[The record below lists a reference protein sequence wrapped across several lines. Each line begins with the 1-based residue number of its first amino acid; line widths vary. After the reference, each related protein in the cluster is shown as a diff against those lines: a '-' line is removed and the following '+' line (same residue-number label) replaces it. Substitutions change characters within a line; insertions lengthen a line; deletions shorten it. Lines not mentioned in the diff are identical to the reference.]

1 MKNTTHTPQ
10 EHSSY
15 SSVIDNIVTSV
26 ASITGVQK
34 EKLFEDTRTRDY
46 VMARQIISNV
56 MIAEGFNASTAARTL
71 NLSPKS
77 VFVYVAEHQKNMEKN
92 AYADSFNKSLE
103 LVRSNTYLSIA
114 NEGVINSINARV
126 ARLEAVIEHL
136 KALILT

>member
-1 MKNTTHTPQ
+1 MKNITHTPQ
-10 EHSSY
+10 EHLSY
-15 SSVIDNIVTSV
+15 NSVVDNIITSV
-26 ASITGVQK
+26 SNITGVDK
-34 EKLFEDTRTRDY
+34 AKLFEDTRTRDF

-56 MIAEGFNASTAARTL
+56 MISEGFNASTAARAL

-77 VFVYVAEHQKNMEKN
+77 VFVYVAKHQDNMKGS
-92 AYADSFNKSLE
+92 AYAQSFNKSLE

-126 ARLEAVIEHL
+126 ARLEGVIEHL

>member
-1 MKNTTHTPQ
+1 
-10 EHSSY
+10 
-15 SSVIDNIVTSV
+15 VDNIITSV
-26 ASITGVQK
+26 SNITGVEK
-34 EKLFEDTRTRDY
+34 AKLFEDTRTRDF

-56 MIAEGFNASTAARTL
+56 MIAEGFNASTAARVL

-77 VFVYVAEHQKNMEKN
+77 VFVYVSKHQNNMEGS
-92 AYADSFNKSLE
+92 AYAQSFNKSLE

-126 ARLEAVIEHL
+126 ARLEGVIEHL